1 MRSKKFIKMSPVAR
15 TRLLILTIMLFPVVV
30 IVLFWVFGKEPAN
43 PADTLPVMP
52 PR

>member
-1 MRSKKFIKMSPVAR
+1 MKPITRS
-15 TRLLILTIMLFPVVV
+15 RLLILTIMLFPVVV
-30 IVLFWVFGKEPAN
+30 IVLFWLFGKEPIN